1 MRRPLGRRD
10 PRESSALA
18 PPFVVPRRPRHHLL
32 RIADVDPLQ
41 ELLGCLAAEDRD
53 HIPVTTDGHF
63 TGLPNLEGEAEIGA
77 RLCSEL
83 TSRPRLAK
91 RVNSGW
97 KVISTVPVAPE
108 RCFSIISSAMPFF
121 S

>member
-1 MRRPLGRRD
+1 MLVGPLVVACRPG
-10 PRESSALA
+10 
-18 PPFVVPRRPRHHLL
+18 HHLL
-32 RIADVDPLQ
+32 RIADVDPL
-41 ELLGCLAAEDRD
+41 EEPLGCLAAEDRH
-53 HIPVTTDGHF
+53 HIAVTADRHF

-77 RLCSEL
+77 RLGSQL

-108 RCFSIISSAMPFF
+108 RCFSIISSAIPFF